1 MLAMSYK
8 KNRDTAGTFPIAR
21 RAYKAIEDG
30 ADVRQL
36 PGAQADSRF
45 DPFRVLALQ
54 RLKSAENR
62 LLREL
67 KSDV

>member
-36 PGAQADSRF
+36 PGAQASRF